1 MKKILIL
8 AMVLSALLCGCGQKE
23 EIPQT
28 TAEPTTE
35 ATTEPITEP
44 TTVPTTEPAPVYT
57 NPLTGA
63 VVEEPFTRRVFGFTI
78 GNTRDAFPHYGVSKA
93 DILFESFVNGLTTRR
108 FAMYSDVRNVES
120 VGGVRSMRIQW
131 TDLCQGYDAVGV
143 HAAGSGYVMGDMH
156 SSGIDNIYAEQ
167 WDADFHYRDKDRM
180 RKGYSMEHCLY
191 VRGADLVS
199 YAESQGIRVIQEPD
213 RDYGMRFSETPSS
226 KDGEKA
232 DKMVITFKLSGRKKL
247 TTMTYDPVSGCYG
260 MSQYE
265 DIPMTDGYYDNA
277 PELYKN
283 VFALMIPYHSESGI
297 YHVAETVGEG
307 EGYYACNGRML
318 PIKWYRDSNE
328 SAFRFTLMDGT
339 TLEQGIGNNYIA
351 ILPVD
356 SEVTWEDLGLP
367 ETAEAPTEATEETT
381 EAAET
386 AETGEAEAA
395 MAENDDVTEETGMEE
410 TETAETEQ
418 SETEAPSEATEA
430 ATKETYDLSDVEVA
444 D

>member
-8 AMVLSALLCGCGQKE
+8 TIALSALLCGCGRE
-23 EIPQT
+23 AEIPVT
-28 TAEPTTE
+28 TAPPTTE
-35 ATTEPITEP
+35 ATEAPTTEP

-120 VGGVRSMRIQW
+120 VGGIRSMRIQW

-199 YAESQGIRVIQEPD
+199 YAESQGIRVTQEPD
-213 RDYGMRFSETPSS
+213 RDYGMHFSETPAT

-247 TTMTYDPVSGCYG
+247 TTMTYDPVSGSYG

-277 PELYKN
+277 PELSKN

-307 EGYYACNGRML
+307 EGYFACSGRMV
-318 PIKWYRDSNE
+318 PIKWHRDSND
-328 SAFRFTLMDGT
+328 SAFRFTLQDGT
-339 TLEQGIGNNYIA
+339 PLEQGIGNSYIA

-367 ETAEAPTEATEETT
+367 ETAEAPTEAPAESSEAAEAVAEETAATNETEADGEKSDISETAEVQTEVPEETT
-381 EAAET
+381 EAA
-386 AETGEAEAA
+386 
-395 MAENDDVTEETGMEE
+395 TE
-410 TETAETEQ
+410 
-418 SETEAPSEATEA
+418 
-430 ATKETYDLSDVEVA
+430 ETYDLSDVEVA

>member
-1 MKKILIL
+1 MKKFLIL
-8 AMVLSALLCGCGQKE
+8 TMALCALLCGCGQQE
-23 EIPQT
+23 EIPET
-28 TAEPTTE
+28 TAAPATE
-35 ATTEPITEP
+35 A
-44 TTVPTTEPAPVYT
+44 TTVPTTEPATEPTPEPAPVYT

-63 VVEEPFTRRVFGFTI
+63 VVEEPFIRRVFGFTI

-120 VGGVRSMRIQW
+120 IGGVRSMRIQW

-143 HAAGSGYVMGDMH
+143 HAAGSGYVLGDM
-156 SSGIDNIYAEQ
+156 STSGIDNIYAEQ
-167 WDADFHYRDKDRM
+167 WDAGFHYRDKERM
-180 RKGYSMEHCLY
+180 KNGYSMEHCLY

-199 YAESQGIRVIQEPD
+199 YAESQGIRVTQEPD
-213 RDYGMRFSETPSS
+213 RDYGMRFSETPASS
-226 KDGEKA
+226 DGEKA

-247 TTMTYDPVSGCYG
+247 TTMTYDPVSGSYG

-265 DIPMTDGYYDNA
+265 DIPMTDGYYGNA

-283 VFALMIPYHSESGI
+283 VFALFIPYHSEAGI

-307 EGYYACNGRML
+307 EGHFACNGRTV

-339 TLEQGIGNNYIA
+339 PLEQGIGNSYIA
-351 ILPVD
+351 ILPTD
-356 SEVTWEDLGLP
+356 SEVVWEDLGLP
-367 ETAEAPTEATEETT
+367 ETAEAPADAVAETAPAAEAMAEETAAAEEIQT
-381 EAAET
+381 EAA
-386 AETGEAEAA
+386 A
-395 MAENDDVTEETGMEE
+395 DTEM
-410 TETAETEQ
+410 
-418 SETEAPSEATEA
+418 TEA
-430 ATKETYDLSDVEVA
+430 APEEEAATEQTYDTQDVEVA

>member
-8 AMVLSALLCGCGQKE
+8 TAVLAALLCGCGQEE
-23 EIPQT
+23 EIPVT
-28 TAEPTTE
+28 TAAPTTE
-35 ATTEPITEP
+35 ATTVPTTEP

-57 NPLTGA
+57 NPLTGEIL
-63 VVEEPFTRRVFGFTI
+63 EEPFTRRVFGFTI
-78 GNTRDAFPHYGVSKA
+78 GNTRDAFPHYGVSKS

-108 FAMYSDVRNVES
+108 FAMYSDVRDVES
-120 VGGVRSMRIQW
+120 VGGIRSMRVQW

-143 HAAGSGYVMGDMH
+143 HAAGSGYVLGDMH
-156 SSGIDNIYAEQ
+156 SAGIDNIYAEQ

-191 VRGADLVS
+191 VRGADLIS
-199 YAESQGIRVIQEPD
+199 YAESQGIRVTQEPD
-213 RDYGMRFSETPSS
+213 RDYGMRFSETPAT

-247 TTMTYDPVSGCYG
+247 TTMTYDPVSGSYG

-265 DIPMTDGYYDNA
+265 DIPMTDGYYDNE

-283 VFALMIPYHSESGI
+283 VFALYIPYHSESGI
-297 YHVAETVGEG
+297 YHVPETVGEG
-307 EGYYACNGRML
+307 EGYFACSGRMV

-328 SAFRFTLMDGT
+328 SAFRFTLQDGT
-339 TLEQGIGNNYIA
+339 PLEQGIGNSYIA
-351 ILPVD
+351 VLPVD

-367 ETAEAPTEATEETT
+367 ERAEAPTEATEAT
-381 EAAET
+381 EET
-386 AETGEAEAA
+386 AEAEEA
-395 MAENDDVTEETGMEE
+395 MAEQEAVTEEEENQTAIETEMPAAEE
-410 TETAETEQ
+410 TKEEE
-418 SETEAPSEATEA
+418 TEA
-430 ATKETYDLSDVEVA
+430 ATEETYDLSDVEVA